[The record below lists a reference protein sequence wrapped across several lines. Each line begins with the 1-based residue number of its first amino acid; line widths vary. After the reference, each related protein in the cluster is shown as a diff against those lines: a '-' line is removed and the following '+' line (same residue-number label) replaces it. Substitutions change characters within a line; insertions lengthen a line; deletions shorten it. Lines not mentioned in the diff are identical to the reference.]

1 MNNTEAKFILNA
13 YRPNGRDAGDAT
25 FRAALDQA
33 KSDPALGAWF
43 AREQA
48 HGIAVAAKLREIT
61 PPAGLREAI
70 LAGGKVSGGV
80 SSFKAEPATAKRAFW
95 NQPVWLA
102 AAAAIAVLAT
112 VSVSL
117 WPARGVASGALTDFA
132 LVDAV
137 EEGTHGGHGEMTAA
151 FEASLEKDTTRLA
164 GAMPVDFAALKGNGC
179 RTVSV
184 AGHDVL
190 EVCFK
195 RDGAWFHCY
204 VARVQDFPGDPAK
217 FAPMFAQ
224 HGKAVAA
231 TWADGTHRFVVA
243 GEAGRAVLQR
253 LL

>member
-13 YRPNGRDAGDAT
+13 YRPGGRDADDAT
-25 FRAALDQA
+25 FRAALAQA

-48 HGIAVAAKLREIT
+48 HGSAVAAKLREVT

-70 LAGGKVSGGV
+70 LAGGRASDGSLSAK
-80 SSFKAEPATAKRAFW
+80 PATTARSFW
-95 NQPVWLA
+95 HQPVWLA
-102 AAAAIAVLAT
+102 AAAAVAVLLV

-117 WPARGVASGALTDFA
+117 WPKRAAANAALTDFA
-132 LVDAV
+132 LFDSL
-137 EEGTHGGHGEMTAA
+137 EPQKHGGHGEATGALQAA
-151 FEASLEKDTTRLA
+151 LSQDTTRLA
-164 GAMPVDFAALKGNGC
+164 GALPLDFAALRTNGC
-179 RTVSV
+179 RTVNL

-204 VARVQDFPGDPAK
+204 VARVEDFPGAPAK
-217 FAPMFAQ
+217 AEPSFAQ
-224 HGKAVAA
+224 SGKVAA
-231 TWADGTHRFVVA
+231 AAWADGTHRFVVA
-243 GEAGRAVLQR
+243 SVAGRAAVQR

>member
-13 YRPNGRDAGDAT
+13 YRPGGPDAEDAT

-48 HGIAVAAKLREIT
+48 HGSAVAAKLREIT

-70 LAGGKVSGGV
+70 LAGGRVSGE
-80 SSFKAEPATAKRAFW
+80 SLAAKPATAARAFW

-102 AAAAIAVLAT
+102 AAAAVAVLLV

-117 WPARGVASGALTDFA
+117 WPKRAAANAMLTDFA
-132 LVDAV
+132 LVDAL
-137 EEGTHGGHGEMTAA
+137 EPQNHGGHGDATGAFQAA
-151 FEASLEKDTTRLA
+151 LSKDTTRLA
-164 GAMPVDFAALKGNGC
+164 GAMPIDFGALRTNGC
-179 RTVSV
+179 RTVSL

-195 RDGAWFHCY
+195 RDGSWFHCY
-204 VARVQDFPGDPAK
+204 VARVEDFPGARAK
-217 FAPMFAQ
+217 AEPSFTQ
-224 HGKAVAA
+224 SGKVAAVA
-231 TWADGTHRFVVA
+231 WADGTHRFVVA
-243 GEAGRAVLQR
+243 SVAGRAAVQR